1 MKIESIR
8 GTVFTYPSKRSSDSA
23 GHSHPGPEK
32 DAKMAMLTLTCDDGS
47 QGHAFGPV
55 EVIRKHVLDAFF
67 RKVMI
72 GADPFMREQIWQ
84 DLAHWQRGSAGQLTD
99 RAMAVADQALW
110 DLAGRKLGQ
119 PVYKLIGGF
128 RDKVPAYGSTMCG
141 DELKGGLSTPEEYAD
156 FALKLVA
163 RGYKAIKLHTW
174 MPPVAFAPSVE
185 MDIKCCAAVREAVGP
200 DIDLMLDGYHWY
212 SRTEALKIG
221 RALEKL
227 NFAWFEEMMDE
238 QSMSSYV
245 WLSQQLDIPILG
257 PEYMGGKHHTRA
269 EWIKAGASAIT
280 RAGVPG
286 VGGITPTLKVAYM
299 ADAFGM
305 NCEVHGNGA
314 ANLAVC
320 AAIKNCQWYE
330 RGLLHPFL
338 EYDEVPAYLNSLAD
352 PMDSEGFVHL
362 SQQAGLG
369 EDINFDYIAAHA
381 LENY

>member
-362 SQQAGLG
+362 SQQPGLG